1 MRCEN
6 ASYHE
11 AILPE
16 HRGNPLIE
24 ALPPKVDDAE
34 LVVKLSN
41 YPERNLDETTLREIE
56 RLEYLTRLKELRQ
69 PLPLYLDV
77 FRAIEMAIKE
87 GYSAK
92 NPLSPTTMNYLHY
105 SSNNN
110 PNVEPRTG
118 FFKPKGSGITIIG
131 ESGVGKTCML
141 EQVLNCFPDVI
152 EHRYYQNKV
161 LAIPQVVW
169 IKVDCP
175 DDSSV
180 KGLCH
185 RILEQIDRKLRLPPT
200 KPAGTIAL
208 LLEQIEAKMKSSF
221 LGILVIDE
229 MQNLNLAKAGGADR
243 LLGFLHNLVN
253 NLGIPLLFCA
263 NPPFDTLLSKSFKSA
278 RRAESSGYFNVELMR
293 NDDEWELFVDELWC
307 LQWMNVETPLTPS
320 LSNRL
325 YSLSAGNMDLAV
337 RIYYAAQKAI
347 IGSSD
352 ERITEEVLELGAS
365 IAIRLTKTLTEELRK
380 KQRIS
385 ILKRNREGGN
395 SEPNGD
401 KGEGYTQ
408 KEVVKTQSK
417 SVTIPGD
424 LTRPHHPEFAG
435 TLTEVGLAED
445 LIDRILDTSLIQRAA
460 QESDPLE
467 SLSASGVLC
476 DDPLTTF
483 G

>member
-24 ALPPKVDDAE
+24 ALPPKVGDSE

-41 YPERNLDETTLREIE
+41 YPERNLDETKLEEIE

-105 SSNNN
+105 SSDSR
-110 PNVEPRTG
+110 PDVEPRTG

-185 RILEQIDRKLRLPPT
+185 RILEQIDRKLSLPPT

-221 LGILVIDE
+221 LGVLVIDE

-278 RRAESSGYFNVELMR
+278 RRAESSGYFNVELMK

-307 LQWMNVETPLTPS
+307 LQWTNVATPLTPS

-365 IAIRLTKTLTEELRK
+365 IAVRLTKTLTEELRK

-385 ILKRNREGGN
+385 VLKRNREGRN
-395 SEPNGD
+395 SDPNGD
-401 KGEGYTQ
+401 IGEGRTQ

-417 SVTIPGD
+417 PVTIPGD
-424 LTRPHHPEFAG
+424 LTRPHHPEFAEA
-435 TLTEVGLAED
+435 LTEVGLAED
-445 LIDRILDTSLIQRAA
+445 LIDRVLDTSLIQRAA
-460 QESDPLE
+460 QDSDPIG
-467 SLSASGVLC
+467 SLRYSGLLC
-476 DDPLTTF
+476 DDPLETF
-483 G
+483 S

>member
-1 MRCEN
+1 MRCED
-6 ASYHE
+6 AIYHE

-24 ALPPKVDDAE
+24 ALPPKVEDDE
-34 LVVKLSN
+34 LVIKLSN
-41 YPERNLDETTLREIE
+41 YPKRLLEETTLEAIE
-56 RLEYLTRLKELRQ
+56 RLDYLTRLKTLRQ
-69 PLPLYLDV
+69 PLPLYFDV

-105 SSNNN
+105 SSDNR
-110 PNVEPRTG
+110 PDVEPRTG

-152 EHRYYQNKV
+152 EHRCYQNQM
-161 LAIPQVVW
+161 LAMPQVVW

-185 RILEQIDRKLRLPPT
+185 RILEQIDQKLGYPPT

-208 LLEQIEAKMKSSF
+208 LLQQIESKMKLNF

-253 NLGIPLLFCA
+253 NLGIPILFCA
-263 NPPFDTLLSKSFKSA
+263 NPPFDELLSKSFKSA
-278 RRAESSGYFNVELMR
+278 RRAESSGYFDVELMK
-293 NDDEWELFVDELWC
+293 NDDEWELFADELWC
-307 LQWMNVETPLTPS
+307 LQWTNVETPLTPS
-320 LSNRL
+320 LSNKL

-337 RIYYAAQKAI
+337 RIYYSAQKAI

-352 ERITEEVLELGAS
+352 ERITEEVLELGSS
-365 IAIRLTKTLTEELRK
+365 IAIRATKKLTEEMRK
-380 KQRIS
+380 KHAIS
-385 ILKRNREGGN
+385 ILKRNRKDAG
-395 SEPNGD
+395 SELSNHQNAD
-401 KGEGYTQ
+401 ISS
-408 KEVVKTQSK
+408 KEVINTKSKT
-417 SVTIPGD
+417 VTIPGD
-424 LTRPHHPEFAG
+424 LTRPHHPEFIDE
-435 TLTEVGLAED
+435 LTELVCSEGLS
-445 LIDRILDTSLIQRAA
+445 DRILDTNLIQRAS
-460 QESDPLE
+460 QDSDPLE
-467 SLSASGVLC
+467 TLRASGVLC
-476 DDPLTTF
+476 DDPLETF
-483 G
+483 S

>member
-24 ALPPKVDDAE
+24 ALPPKVGDSE

-41 YPERNLDETTLREIE
+41 YPERNLDETKLEEIE

-105 SSNNN
+105 SSDSR
-110 PNVEPRTG
+110 PDVEPRTG

-185 RILEQIDRKLRLPPT
+185 RILEQIDRKLSLPPT

-221 LGILVIDE
+221 LGVLVIDE

-263 NPPFDTLLSKSFKSA
+263 NPPFDALLSKSFKSA
-278 RRAESSGYFNVELMR
+278 RRAESSGYFNVELMK

-307 LQWMNVETPLTPS
+307 LQWTNVATLLTPS

-365 IAIRLTKTLTEELRK
+365 IAVRLTKTLTEELRK

-385 ILKRNREGGN
+385 ILKRNREGRN
-395 SEPNGD
+395 SDPNGD
-401 KGEGYTQ
+401 IGEGRTQ

-417 SVTIPGD
+417 PVTIPGD
-424 LTRPHHPEFAG
+424 LTRPHHPEFVEA
-435 TLTEVGLAED
+435 LTEVGLAED

-460 QESDPLE
+460 QDSDPIE
-467 SLSASGVLC
+467 SLRYSGLLC
-476 DDPLTTF
+476 DDPLETF
-483 G
+483 S

>member
-24 ALPPKVDDAE
+24 ALPPKVGDSE

-41 YPERNLDETTLREIE
+41 YPERNLDETKLEEIE

-105 SSNNN
+105 SSDSR
-110 PNVEPRTG
+110 PDVEPRTG

-152 EHRYYQNKV
+152 EHKYYRNKV
-161 LAIPQVVW
+161 LAMPQVVW

-185 RILEQIDRKLRLPPT
+185 RILEQIDIKLGEPPT

-208 LLEQIEAKMKSSF
+208 LLQQIEARMKSSF

-263 NPPFDTLLSKSFKSA
+263 NPPFNELLSKSFKSA
-278 RRAESSGYFNVELMR
+278 RRAESSGYFDVELME
-293 NDDEWELFVDELWC
+293 ND
-307 LQWMNVETPLTPS
+307 
-320 LSNRL
+320 
-325 YSLSAGNMDLAV
+325 
-337 RIYYAAQKAI
+337 
-347 IGSSD
+347 
-352 ERITEEVLELGAS
+352 
-365 IAIRLTKTLTEELRK
+365 
-380 KQRIS
+380 
-385 ILKRNREGGN
+385 
-395 SEPNGD
+395 
-401 KGEGYTQ
+401 
-408 KEVVKTQSK
+408 
-417 SVTIPGD
+417 
-424 LTRPHHPEFAG
+424 
-435 TLTEVGLAED
+435 
-445 LIDRILDTSLIQRAA
+445 
-460 QESDPLE
+460 
-467 SLSASGVLC
+467 
-476 DDPLTTF
+476 
-483 G
+483 